1 MPLPERQPHARE
13 DGVTSRANREAKDGS
28 RRIRAAGAESPALE
42 LPAGLATHCA
52 ACARPPLRQLQRPAP
67 RRRSHLPRGRLRRG
81 RPARARARP
90 AGGGVREASGERL
103 AGLPSVF
110 ARVGGHVEEQRHL
123 PRRLPQDDPASALAS
138 NALACTTL
146 ATVTTPASTRACTD
160 GTRCACGRASPRS
173 ATAGSR
179 GSTTTRSSSA
189 GSLTTCSASWKGAWR
204 GATSATLIIS
214 HRFGPRSSAPPRR
227 APRSFAKTL
236 RSVSPLAFVA
246 AITCS
251 GFATIE
257 QICVKKS
264 VASAAPAHL
273 PCCGGRRRA
282 IGQPLG
288 SASAVAARG
297 ERNGR
302 MRPGRGRTFS
312 HSCTS
317 NCIWCT
323 LSFAGATS

>member
-67 RRRSHLPRGRLRRG
+67 RRRSHLPRGRLRHG

-103 AGLPSVF
+103 AGPPSVF

-146 ATVTTPASTRACTD
+146 ATVTTSASTRACTD

-204 GATSATLIIS
+204 GA
-214 HRFGPRSSAPPRR
+214 PRQLSSSPIDSGRGAPPPPPPRAQVPDRVRVPQRR
-227 APRSFAKTL
+227 PRVRLQRRRLVAVCAGV
-236 RSVSPLAFVA
+236 RDGRGDGVA
-246 AITCS
+246 A
-251 GFATIE
+251 G
-257 QICVKKS
+257 
-264 VASAAPAHL
+264 
-273 PCCGGRRRA
+273 
-282 IGQPLG
+282 
-288 SASAVAARG
+288 VAA
-297 ERNGR
+297 
-302 MRPGRGRTFS
+302 
-312 HSCTS
+312 
-317 NCIWCT
+317 
-323 LSFAGATS
+323 